1 MRIIVSFSPQS
12 FPKDL
17 LCWQQNLRGT
27 IFFLLY
33 TTETHPVYLMT
44 SVIKLTVHEIIWG
57 CCSPSTASTTHHHF
71 SFLSYLQTR
80 LPPLSVPP
88 SPNTHSEALC
98 GFCRLWNP
106 RAEWSH
112 CSSSLWT
119 AGWRRE
125 EGGWQEIS
133 ITDTL
138 SLSLCL
144 TLSLARSPSLWSS
157 RCRFGHERRGF
168 FLRKDLV
175 WFGNWD
181 GCQIQSVSPFAV
193 CFKHASCVVSCYVT
207 VPFIKDILF
216 YSHRIHTT
224 NCHYLSIRGSYNKLP
239 YFKYFLLVLEIC
251 LEMWSVSI
259 SLYQEIEHYWI

>member
-1 MRIIVSFSPQS
+1 MRIIVSFTPQR

-44 SVIKLTVHEIIWG
+44 SVIKPTVHEIIWG

-125 EGGWQEIS
+125 GDRRS
-133 ITDTL
+133 ASPTL
-138 SLSLCL
+138 SLSLFHSEFSS
-144 TLSLARSPSLWSS
+144 LSLSLILSVQVRTWTSRTFLEKRS
-157 RCRFGHERRGF
+157 C
-168 FLRKDLV
+168 LV
-175 WFGNWD
+175 WKLRGVSDSECF
-181 GCQIQSVSPFAV
+181 SV
-193 CFKHASCVVSCYVT
+193 CCV
-207 VPFIKDILF
+207 F
-216 YSHRIHTT
+216 
-224 NCHYLSIRGSYNKLP
+224 
-239 YFKYFLLVLEIC
+239 
-251 LEMWSVSI
+251 
-259 SLYQEIEHYWI
+259 